1 MLRLLATLTT
11 VRVLCVCVCMCVC
24 VCVFVCVCVLS
35 VCVCLLSV
43 CVCVCMY
50 VSNLDTLLTDP
61 TLPRYSRYL
70 VCEIT
75 FHTKIYTQ
83 WIWISYWLET
93 KNYMDLVS
101 RTTWEIDIFLFS
113 AFWYHHFFDFLNFL
127 EFRFSISGF
136 SHPSL
141 VCPLMKPPR
150 NRTITL

>member
-1 MLRLLATLTT
+1 
-11 VRVLCVCVCMCVC
+11 MCVC
-24 VCVFVCVCVLS
+24 VCVF
-35 VCVCLLSV
+35 SV
-43 CVCVCMY
+43 CVCVCVCVCVY
-50 VSNLDTLLTDP
+50 VSNLNTLLTDP
-61 TLPRYSRYL
+61 TLPRYSRNL

-101 RTTWEIDIFLFS
+101 RTTWEINIFLFS

-136 SHPSL
+136 SHLSL
-141 VCPLMKPPR
+141 VCPLMKPPQ
-150 NRTITL
+150 NRTITLQPIRKANSHIAYKDNQVQICPSTDPFS